1 MAKVEYMFPG
11 VGLIFVNFDTLDSAM
26 MAQKRLNGRAFGDA
40 LVDARFYDE
49 TAFARGRLR

>member
-1 MAKVEYMFPG
+1 MTRPECASAG

>member
-1 MAKVEYMFPG
+1 M
-11 VGLIFVNFDTLDSAM
+11 GLIFVNFDTLDSAM